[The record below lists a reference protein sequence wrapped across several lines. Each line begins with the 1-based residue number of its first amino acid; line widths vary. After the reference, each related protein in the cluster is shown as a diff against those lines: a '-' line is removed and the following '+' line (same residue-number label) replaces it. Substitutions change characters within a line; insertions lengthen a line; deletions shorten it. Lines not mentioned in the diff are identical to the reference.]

1 MVIQQILDKKLA
13 STYLEIGVARG
24 SNFFAIRAN
33 RKIAVDPNFAFSK
46 SRKIKWIFKN
56 FYNLK
61 AKYYQLSSDSFF
73 ANAKFSYSWDLV
85 FIDGIHTYQ
94 QSLKD
99 VNNSLSNLSE
109 TGVIVLHDCN
119 PPHEAAAYPADSLDH
134 AFSLNLPGWT
144 GEWCGDVWKAICY
157 LRSTRK
163 DLKIFV
169 LDCDHG
175 LGIIT
180 KGKSENHLELS
191 ELDLANMTYDDLSRN
206 KNQLLN
212 LKDATYFFEF
222 LEAI

>member
-1 MVIQQILDKKLA
+1 MVIQQILDKKSS

-24 SNFFAIRAN
+24 SNFFAIKAD
-33 RKIAVDPNFAFSK
+33 RKIAVDPYFTFSIR
-46 SRKIKWIFKN
+46 RKVKWIFKN

-73 ANAKFSYSWDLV
+73 ANAKFSYSWDFV

-99 VNNSLSNLSE
+99 VNNALINLSE

-119 PPHEAAAYPADSLDH
+119 PLHEAAVHPANSLDH
-134 AFSLNLPGWT
+134 AVSLNLPGWT
-144 GEWCGDVWKAICY
+144 GEWCGDVWKTICY

-163 DLKIFV
+163 DLKIFM

-191 ELDLANMTYDDLSRN
+191 EQDLAEMTYEDLSRN
-206 KNQLLN
+206 KKQLLN
-212 LKDATYFFEF
+212 LKDAAYIFEF
-222 LEAI
+222 LETI